1 MESHRYRVILKGDL
15 HPGFSRDA
23 AIAAMAEVF
32 QTNTS
37 VLRGVFDGVERPVNQ
52 RLSAEGA
59 LELQDRL
66 ERIGVRC
73 RIERMPE
80 QNIELQLREGLFTD
94 QGTEQQQAP
103 DGMMSCPA
111 CGHRQLMSNR
121 CDACGVVF
129 AEYRAD
135 GRVSAAAG
143 QPAPVNRPQ
152 PSPHPSMIHDD
163 WRNDWLDNGDEA
175 APDEMTYLAMFFGPQ
190 SEAYLDHCDRCI
202 RGAETRFRL
211 SWNWAAVI
219 SPFMWALYRKLW
231 GWSAVMFVTEI
242 LLPLLLIILGS
253 YGIGSPS
260 LALGGY
266 LLLLLNRVTWPLVV
280 NWLYCRHARV
290 TLERLHMMSPNYAA
304 EVDIRTTGGVSGS
317 ASFVGLAVGAVLC
330 VFVWSVVDSVH
341 DTTVEVSM
349 RQSLDQKGAGLLE
362 DRVGMDAGDMPGPGG
377 TDGQLE
383 NKWIAT
389 RSQLR
394 SLGQKVNE
402 RLTRSAAGADTS
414 QVSLYRLREELN
426 LEPDALR
433 DAWGGEVQYIP
444 DAEGYRLISAGP
456 DRLFGT
462 ADDLQYRRV
471 MTE

>member
-1 MESHRYRVILKGDL
+1 L
-15 HPGFSRDA
+15 
-23 AIAAMAEVF
+23 AEVF
-32 QTNTS
+32 QTS
-37 VLRGVFDGVERPVNQ
+37 ASMLRGVLDGVERPVNH

-59 LELQDRL
+59 LELQERL
-66 ERIGVRC
+66 DRIGVRC
-73 RIERMPE
+73 RVERLPE
-80 QNIELQLREGLFTD
+80 QNIDLQLREGLIA
-94 QGTEQQQAP
+94 GLGAEQPAASS
-103 DGMMSCPA
+103 GMMTCPA
-111 CGHRQLMSNR
+111 CGHRQLVSNR
-121 CDACGVVF
+121 CDACGIVF
-129 AEYRAD
+129 ADYRPAT
-135 GRVSAAAG
+135 AAAATPG
-143 QPAPVNRPQ
+143 QAAAPAPGPQ
-152 PSPHPSMIHDD
+152 GPPPPSQIHDD
-163 WRNDWLDNGDEA
+163 WRNDWLDNDEDYE
-175 APDEMTYLAMFFGPQ
+175 PDETNYLAMFFGPQ
-190 SEAYLDHCDRCI
+190 SEAYLQHCEKCI
-202 RGAETRFRL
+202 LGPRTRFRL
-211 SWNWAAVI
+211 SWNWGAVV

-266 LLLLLNRVTWPLVV
+266 LLLLLNRVAWPLVV

-317 ASFVGLAVGAVLC
+317 AAFVGLAVAAVLC

-341 DTTVEVSM
+341 DTTVEASM

-362 DRVGMDAGDMPGPGG
+362 DRVGPDSGGMPGQDGA
-377 TDGQLE
+377 DGQLE
-383 NKWIAT
+383 NKWVAT

-456 DRLFGT
+456 DGLFGT